1 MCDTLNNEIGRLAVC
16 LNHHHHHWGSTV
28 AVAVLIYATTCLFTH
43 YGEQHKADLMPL
55 LAVQRRAAV
64 VFMEK
69 EGVGGSTLDAALAD
83 LYQANGTVTYLASL
97 PE

>member
-1 MCDTLNNEIGRLAVC
+1 MVY
-16 LNHHHHHWGSTV
+16 V
-28 AVAVLIYATTCLFTH
+28 TTCLFTH

-55 LAVQRRAAV
+55 LAVQRRAV
-64 VFMEK
+64 GVFMER

-83 LYQANGTVTYLASL
+83 LYRANGTVTYLASL